1 MYMLLAITAIWFID
15 FKLQE
20 SEKQNYHGSVTDP
33 HYPISG
39 NSQKSRYLGKFI
51 CSLSYIYVPS

>member
-1 MYMLLAITAIWFID
+1 MLLPITAIWFID
-15 FKLQE
+15 FKLQV
-20 SEKQNYHGSVTDP
+20 SEKQNYHGSVTDH

-51 CSLSYIYVPS
+51 YSLSYIYVPS